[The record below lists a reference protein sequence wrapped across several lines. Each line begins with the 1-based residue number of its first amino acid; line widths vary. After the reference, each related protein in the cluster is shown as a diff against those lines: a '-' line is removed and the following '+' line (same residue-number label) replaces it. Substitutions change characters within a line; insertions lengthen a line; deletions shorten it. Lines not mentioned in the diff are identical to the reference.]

1 MKNILNFSIALD
13 TCFEK
18 EGREFAKFLETEN
31 AIYFVDQLE
40 SDDNANTIMFDLSG
54 KVISD
59 NYFANQSL
67 MEDICENKAV
77 KIEPSFIYSY
87 NEIIRNYKEEK
98 PFGIVE
104 QYEELL
110 NLIDKFGYS
119 REKISVEQLASIKHS
134 FIDVLSE
141 KNLERK

>member
-1 MKNILNFSIALD
+1 MENILNFFTRLD

-18 EGREFAKFLETEN
+18 GGRTFTKVLETEN
-31 AIYFVDQLE
+31 SIYYVDLSE

-67 MEDICENKAV
+67 MEDICENRAL

-119 REKISVEQLASIKHS
+119 REKISVEQLANIKRS
-134 FIDVLSE
+134 FIDILTE

>member
-119 REKISVEQLASIKHS
+119 REKISIEQLASIKHS
-134 FIDVLSE
+134 FINVLSE
-141 KNLERK
+141 KNLEKK